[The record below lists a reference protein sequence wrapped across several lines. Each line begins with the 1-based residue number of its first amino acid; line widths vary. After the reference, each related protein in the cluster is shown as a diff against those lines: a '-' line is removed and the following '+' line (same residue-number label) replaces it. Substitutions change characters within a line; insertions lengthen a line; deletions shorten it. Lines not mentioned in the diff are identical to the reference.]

1 MSLDEFT
8 NIVVDGLRKGDHDR
22 LITCGAAEGAFKR
35 FEKGKEELA
44 AQLVARRSQWTK
56 D

>member
-8 NIVVDGLRKGDHDR
+8 NIMVDGLRKGDR
-22 LITCGAAEGAFKR
+22 LITRGAAEGAFKR
-35 FEKGKEELA
+35 FEEGKEELA